1 MSIDLY
7 AGDWVGASDRPWHP
21 KLLLTSGIHWFAQ
34 KLNRVD
40 RTRHVLMIRGI
51 VTVCIFLG
59 SVTVAGI
66 SIHYLALIKPMF
78 GLIELLLVIAV
89 LDLRRPW
96 QKALALADAIEH
108 GGLLAGKRLISTLSD
123 RDPSYVDQPE
133 LARIIVE
140 TMANLFVL
148 RAVGPVFSYLLFGLA
163 GLYAHCF
170 LVLCYTGTERAAPF
184 YMASHWLHSLMVQ
197 VSAVISAPLFL
208 LATLAIPEVRSKDAL
223 LGMLLHLRR
232 YPAKFN
238 KLIIAATASGLG
250 LSLGGPRKYLAGL
263 VEHPW
268 IGTGTPDAQPA
279 HIRAAAKW
287 YFYGCLVIY
296 GVVIICSLFS

>member
-1 MSIDLY
+1 MTLSNSFLLLVIAMSIDLY
-7 AGDWVGASDRPWHP
+7 AGDWGGARDRPWHP
-21 KLLLTSGIHWFAQ
+21 KFLLTSGIHWFAQ

-59 SVTVAGI
+59 SITVAGI

-163 GLYAHCF
+163 GL
-170 LVLCYTGTERAAPF
+170 
-184 YMASHWLHSLMVQ
+184 
-197 VSAVISAPLFL
+197 
-208 LATLAIPEVRSKDAL
+208 
-223 LGMLLHLRR
+223 
-232 YPAKFN
+232 
-238 KLIIAATASGLG
+238 
-250 LSLGGPRKYLAGL
+250 
-263 VEHPW
+263 
-268 IGTGTPDAQPA
+268 
-279 HIRAAAKW
+279 
-287 YFYGCLVIY
+287 
-296 GVVIICSLFS
+296 